1 MPKSKQMYLLT
12 FKIIKLH
19 TYKPIKMKNIYT
31 QLDTKFLHLTT
42 KIAPSFQ
49 FIPYKMHIL
58 TNFNYNTQ
66 LLPRAISRDFVQS
79 RWDKALFWPK
89 GPPSL

>member
-58 TNFNYNTQ
+58 TITHSCSREQY
-66 LLPRAISRDFVQS
+66 LGILSRAGGIKHCFGQ
-79 RWDKALFWPK
+79 K
-89 GPPSL
+89 GPKWLSL